1 MIVYDDDD
9 GDGDDDDDDDD
20 DDDENDFFCSAS
32 PDSVLLTS
40 KEVIMVIK
48 TIHISLLPWF
58 QNGILVHITVKQSMI
73 LY

>member
-9 GDGDDDDDDDD
+9 GDDD

-32 PDSVLLTS
+32 PDSILLTY